1 MTQRLKLAFMNCG
14 AIARHTLGD
23 RRNVLARWERIWE
36 D

>member
-14 AIARHTLGD
+14 TIARHTLGD
-23 RRNVLARWERIWE
+23 LRNILAHWERIWE